1 MHHFGWTFQFSVC
14 ELGLRFYALRCLHLL
29 SPKERNQ
36 NMHMFT
42 HPFGAIA
49 VNNQQ
54 AAETK
59 RQPPCGNEFL
69 AALA

>member
-1 MHHFGWTFQFSVC
+1 
-14 ELGLRFYALRCLHLL
+14 
-29 SPKERNQ
+29 
-36 NMHMFT
+36 MFT

-59 RQPPCGNEFL
+59 RQPLCGNEFP